1 MGKRGEV
8 WVAIQAVL
16 LILYAVAPRTSEAWD
31 SIIAMTLGW
40 GLCLAGVGLCGWSAL
55 NLGRSLTPLPRP
67 LSDGELVT
75 HGAYALVRHPIYS
88 GVILITAGIA
98 LITENWL
105 RLAMTAILFLFFDFK
120 ARVEERWLEEKYPGY
135 EGYKTQVK
143 KLIPWIY

>member
-1 MGKRGEV
+1 MGQRGET

-16 LILYAVAPRTSEAWD
+16 LILYAAAPQTGGAWD
-31 SIIAMTLGW
+31 STMAMVLGW
-40 GLCLAGVGLCGWSAL
+40 SLCLTGLGLSAWSAL

-67 LSDGELVT
+67 LPDGQLVT

-88 GVILITAGIA
+88 GVILIAAGIA

-105 RLAMTAILFLFFDFK
+105 RLAASAVLFLFFDFK
-120 ARVEERWLEEKYPGY
+120 ARAEERWLKEKYPDY
-135 EGYKTQVK
+135 EVYKTKVK